1 MKMIILQVATA
12 LWQGAMS
19 DAATIL
25 VLGLG
30 NTLLSDD
37 GVGVHVV
44 AALQQSPSRHDGVS
58 FVDGGTIGLN
68 LLPDVEAADGLILVD
83 ASEIGAPPGSL
94 AVFEGAAMD
103 AQLGGKKRTPHEVAA
118 FDLIATASM
127 LGRCPSLRALVAV
140 QPQSVSWGLE
150 PTAAV
155 AAAVPGAIAMVLEI
169 VQRWRAQAAGSSA
182 SSGSTATE
190 EASA

>member
-1 MKMIILQVATA
+1 
-12 LWQGAMS
+12 MS

-44 AALQQSPSRHDGVS
+44 TALQQSPARHDGVS

-83 ASEIGAPPGSL
+83 ASEIGAPPGTL
-94 AVFEGAAMD
+94 ALFEGAAMD

-118 FDLIATASM
+118 FDLIATAAM
-127 LGRCPSLRALVAV
+127 LGRCPRLRALVAV

-150 PTAAV
+150 PTGPV

-169 VQRWRAQAAGSSA
+169 VQRWREQAADMETNSA
-182 SSGSTATE
+182 ATE